1 MKKINLKQNQ
11 KKTMITI
18 AGAGLL
24 LTGLLVASPFYL
36 PDDTPIKDTWRTS
49 IYTSMGLSVKVS
61 DVTTSKESGES
72 FFTLVH
78 DGKSFNNET
87 IKLSLHAINQDGTL
101 SPVQNV
107 SQLTLES
114 EEKNNLKITGYSF
127 FWPQNTYHLQV
138 TITSLDSDNHLVN
151 QQIIYLDQ
159 RKVNVVEESFTM
171 TDYVENRLTDYL
183 VPTMQTSTNKVE
195 NPVATKEENK
205 NSDEIT
211 GDDIQTPNEE
221 IQNSTG
227 TLQQTYVIE
236 GAELVQSDY
245 DGHNHDDN
253 ENVEPQYTL
262 EDLEHQL
269 SKAEESLKSNPND
282 ETLQEQIS
290 NLKKE
295 IENKKASE

>member
-1 MKKINLKQNQ
+1 MKRINLKQNQ
-11 KKTMITI
+11 KKTMIAI
-18 AGAGLL
+18 AGTGLL
-24 LTGLLVASPFYL
+24 LTGLLVTSPFYL

-49 IYTSMGLSVKVS
+49 MYTSMGLTVKVS

-78 DGKSFNNET
+78 DGKSFNDET

-101 SPVQNV
+101 SPIQNV

-114 EEKNNLKITGYSF
+114 EEKDNLKMTGYSF
-127 FWPQNTYHLQV
+127 FWPQNIYHLQV
-138 TITSLDSDNHLVN
+138 TITSLDSDNHLMN

-159 RKVNVVEESFTM
+159 RKANVVEESFTM
-171 TDYVENRLTDYL
+171 SDYVSDCLTDYL
-183 VPTMQTSTNKVE
+183 APTIQVPTNKVE

-221 IQNSTG
+221 IQDSTG

-236 GAELVQSDY
+236 GGELVQSDH
-245 DGHNHDDN
+245 DGHNHEDH

-262 EDLEHQL
+262 ADLEHQL
-269 SKAEESLKSNPND
+269 AKAEEELKTNPND
-282 ETLQEQIS
+282 EALQQQIS

-295 IENKKASE
+295 IETKKASE

>member
-1 MKKINLKQNQ
+1 M
-11 KKTMITI
+11 
-18 AGAGLL
+18 
-24 LTGLLVASPFYL
+24 
-36 PDDTPIKDTWRTS
+36 
-49 IYTSMGLSVKVS
+49 
-61 DVTTSKESGES
+61 
-72 FFTLVH
+72 
-78 DGKSFNNET
+78 
-87 IKLSLHAINQDGTL
+87 
-101 SPVQNV
+101 
-107 SQLTLES
+107 
-114 EEKNNLKITGYSF
+114 TGYSF

-138 TITSLDSDNHLVN
+138 TITSLDSDNHLIN

-171 TDYVENRLTDYL
+171 TNYVEERLTDYL
-183 VPTMQTSTNKVE
+183 APTIQTSTNKVQ

-236 GAELVQSDY
+236 GAELVQSDH

-269 SKAEESLKSNPND
+269 SKAEESLN
-282 ETLQEQIS
+282 QIQMMKHFK
-290 NLKKE
+290 NKFQILKKKLK
-295 IENKKASE
+295 IKRQVNKLLKY

>member
-1 MKKINLKQNQ
+1 MKKVNLKQNQ
-11 KKTMITI
+11 KKTMIAI
-18 AGAGLL
+18 AGTGLL

-49 IYTSMGLSVKVS
+49 MYTSMGLSVKVS

-78 DGKSFNNET
+78 DGKNFNNET

-114 EEKNNLKITGYSF
+114 EEKDNLKITGYSF

-138 TITSLDSDNHLVN
+138 TITSLDSDNRLVN

-159 RKVNVVEESFTM
+159 RKVNVIEDSFTM
-171 TDYVENRLTDYL
+171 NDYVLERLTDYL
-183 VPTMQTSTNKVE
+183 APITSTSTNKVE
-195 NPVATKEENK
+195 KPTATKEENK
-205 NSDEIT
+205 NPHEVT

-221 IQNSTG
+221 IQNDTG
-227 TLQQTYVIE
+227 TLQQTYVID
-236 GAELVQSDY
+236 GAELVQSDH
-245 DGHNHDDN
+245 DGHHHEDN
-253 ENVEPQYTL
+253 ESVEPQYTL
-262 EDLEHQL
+262 ADLEHQL
-269 SKAEESLKSNPND
+269 SKAEEELKSNPSD
-282 ETLQEQIS
+282 EILQQKIS

-295 IENKKASE
+295 IENKKTSE